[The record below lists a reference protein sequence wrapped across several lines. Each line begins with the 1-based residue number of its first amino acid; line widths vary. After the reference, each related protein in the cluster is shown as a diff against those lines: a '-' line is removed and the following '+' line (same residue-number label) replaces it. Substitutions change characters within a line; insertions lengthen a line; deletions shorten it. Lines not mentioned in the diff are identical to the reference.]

1 MKIEAG
7 KLLLEKN
14 FKEYVKKTVSNDLS
28 HIRSGGATDREGY
41 AEALKVN
48 QRRLEAIE
56 EILRISKH
64 GLSDSNK
71 AVRASQQIVEDN
83 QQAVLEVNG
92 YRFVF
97 GAVGEKLVFLY
108 LA

>member
-14 FKEYVKKTVSNDLS
+14 FKEYVKKTVNNDIS
-28 HIRSGGATDREGY
+28 HIRSGGARDREAY
-41 AEALKVN
+41 ADAVRIN
-48 QRRLEAIE
+48 QCRLEAIE
-56 EILRISKH
+56 GILRISKH
-64 GLSDSNK
+64 GLSDSDK
-71 AVRASQQIVEDN
+71 GIRASQQIVEDK
-83 QQAVLEVNG
+83 QQAIIEING

-108 LA
+108 VA